1 MSLPDLR
8 CLLCDRT
15 LLDENTAQAAERC
28 VQCGKLVQLGTPAVP
43 PPLPAGEQAGFT
55 PGEGSLL
62 NTAFDGLPEAVP
74 VIPVVQPRPAVPVGR
89 PNASAPPAFSKPNWV
104 PPIQSHPPVPPH
116 EDQIDRPKPKYGCAI
131 LTLLG
136 FFLMAMLAVTFIVYA
151 IARGLRKPPK
161 TEPTPTKVVTDAVP
175 QKVLPE
181 GSKPRDPELI
191 PVPVNALWTPP
202 RGTFPLGIATPATTK
217 VVPLPGTCRHG
228 VLAGNGRFI
237 LFPTPSAQ
245 LLVVFDVATTG
256 VVGFVPMPDRDSL
269 VAGSANQLF
278 VVSPAEGSIT
288 SYDLTTLKR
297 ERTEP
302 LADRFGK
309 LLALAAGHAARG
321 PIYLLASQKNNPQLH
336 LLNPDTLRSL
346 DWKPDIG
353 PFKKPNGVFTGG
365 ATADRGYLRTSA
377 NGRVLFGGVATG
389 QQNYRVD
396 RFELIG
402 ANPVVAPTTISQV
415 SPAFPTADGGLTAFE
430 TNAKSTRFPMAEGN
444 GYFEIIEK
452 AGNKLV
458 AMTFVGEGHVQ
469 RAEVKDVT
477 GFTDDDGP
485 NQDRRAFLIPSAQV
499 LVYLRADSQ
508 SIQWRR
514 VKVGDELKNL
524 TQDYLVVSSTPPA
537 TATRGKTFQY
547 DPKVLSNSGD
557 TTFRL
562 DVAPPGMTIQ
572 GKSIAWD
579 VPESG
584 SEVDVAV
591 ELVAESKLKSNVV
604 TKQRFTVALVSASP
618 SAAGGLFAPKIMGDN
633 PIRSVKGAVGEPAAK
648 FTGEP
653 IKTANRGKPY
663 RMKVDFRS
671 PEDATL
677 YILSAPAGAKWDAN
691 DFVWEVPSDAA
702 LEPVPVVIA
711 AQTAS
716 KHQVVLGFLVE
727 IQE

>member
-15 LLDENTAQAAERC
+15 LLDENTALAAERC
-28 VQCGKLVQLGTPAVP
+28 VQCGKLVQLGTPAGP
-43 PPLPAGEQAGFT
+43 PPLPPGEQAGFT

-62 NTAFDGLPEAVP
+62 NTAFEELPEAVP
-74 VIPVVQPRPAVPVGR
+74 VIPVVQSRPAIPVGR
-89 PNASAPPAFSKPNWV
+89 PNASAPPTFSKPNWV

-131 LTLLG
+131 LTLIG

-151 IARGLRKPPK
+151 IARGLRKAPK
-161 TEPTPTKVVTDAVP
+161 TEPTAAKLVTDAGP
-175 QKVLPE
+175 QKLAAE
-181 GSKPRDPELI
+181 GIKPRDPEVI

-202 RGTFPLGIATPATTK
+202 RGTFPLGTATPATTV
-217 VVPLPGTCRHG
+217 VVPLPGTCPYG

-237 LFPTPSAQ
+237 LFPTPTAQ
-245 LLVVFDVATTG
+245 LLVVFDAATTG
-256 VVGFVPMPDRDSL
+256 VVGYVPMPDRDSL

-278 VVSPAEGSIT
+278 IVSPAAGSIT
-288 SYDLTTLKR
+288 SYDLATLKR

-302 LADRFGK
+302 LGDRFGK
-309 LLALAAGHAARG
+309 LLALATGHAARG
-321 PIYLLASQKNNPQLH
+321 PVYLLASQKNNPQLH
-336 LLNPDTLRSL
+336 LLNPDTLQSL
-346 DWKPDIG
+346 DWKPDVG

-365 ATADRGYLRTSA
+365 VAADRGYLRASA
-377 NGRVLFGGVATG
+377 NGRVLLGGVATG
-389 QQNYRVD
+389 KQNYRVD
-396 RFELIG
+396 RFELVG
-402 ANPVVAPTTISQV
+402 ANPVIAPTTISQV
-415 SPAFPTADGGLTAFE
+415 NPAFPTADGGLTAFE
-430 TNAKSTRFPMAEGN
+430 ANAKSTRFPLAEGN

-452 AGNKLV
+452 AGSKLL

-469 RAEVKDVT
+469 RAEVKEIAN
-477 GFTDDDGP
+477 FADDDGP

-499 LVYLRADSQ
+499 LVYLRSDGQ

-547 DPKVLSNSGD
+547 DPKILSNSGD
-557 TTFRL
+557 TVFRL

-572 GKSIAWD
+572 GKSLVWD

-584 SEVDVAV
+584 AEVDVV
-591 ELVAESKLKSNVV
+591 IELSAESKLKPNVAA
-604 TKQRFTVALVSASP
+604 KQRFTLALVSTVP
-618 SAAGGLFAPKIMGDN
+618 SAAGGLFAPTALGGLAA
-633 PIRSVKGAVGEPAAK
+633 RSEKGTAGEPGAK

-653 IKTANRGKPY
+653 NKTANRGKTY
-663 RMKVDFRS
+663 RTKVNFRS
-671 PEDATL
+671 SEDA
-677 YILSAPAGAKWDAN
+677 IIAIMSAPAGAKWDAN
-691 DFVWEVPSDAA
+691 ELVWEVPADAA

-716 KHQVVLGFLVE
+716 KSLVVLGYLLE